1 MLFLL
6 SGMLSSS
13 TFAQNHPQ
21 DSSIA
26 YAEKM
31 VNTYFKSTLYMDR
44 LRQIYDTKP
53 LEFLMRNRKFV
64 YAISNDIINRYVTN
78 GFDFS
83 TTGDVVFNYLDSV
96 YQVGELNLRE
106 NFVEQVGTP
115 FVPTKAAGD
124 PCTNMDFEEGTIN
137 GWELYDGYVNSNPSQ
152 MVGATQVFAQNAQ
165 HTLMGPGVDPVVGI
179 STVNPNGGAWSMRLG
194 DGTGTGGYAAS
205 IKQTFLV
212 DSNNSVFTYSY
223 AVILEDPSGHTYGEK
238 PFFKVNLYD
247 QNGNQIACGE
257 YEVVANSGLDNSF
270 TQYSGGWYR
279 DWTTVFAPLDSYIG
293 QNVTIEFIS
302 GDCSQGGH
310 YGYAYVDAECSPLEI
325 IPPGTVICDNQPVT
339 LSAPPGA
346 ASYSWNT
353 GATTQNITT
362 NQTGNYS
369 VQVTPVQGAQC
380 SITINAV
387 INGVGGAPTA
397 NFTVAPTSICQ
408 GETVNVT
415 DQSTATNNATI
426 DQYNWDFGDGSTAV
440 TGVTTATHP
449 YDSAGTFNVQL
460 IVGVQTCYDTLVK
473 QVTVNP
479 GPTADFTSNFV
490 CEGTVT
496 QFTDQ
501 STVTNGGTI
510 TTWKW
515 DFDSNST
522 IDNTTQNPTNG
533 YANAGTYNATLIVVA
548 SGGCSDTVTKPVV
561 VNPVPVAQ
569 YTWVDVCP
577 GAANSFT
584 DQSTIASGNIT
595 SWQWDMGDALG
606 TSALQSPT
614 YTYAST
620 GTYNVQLTVTSDS
633 GCIDNIVHQ
642 VTQYP
647 NPTANFSLQDVCT
660 GETVIL
666 TDASSGNGGTINTWG
681 WDIQNDGT
689 TDYSVQ
695 NTSFTYPSPGNY
707 TVELYVETMDGCS
720 DSTTQT
726 ITVFNGPVADYTFAS
741 VCEGNSISFT
751 DGSTSTSGAISGWN
765 WDFGNGATST
775 TQNPT
780 QLFSAEGVYNVS
792 LEVTTV
798 DGCTGSTTQM
808 VDVWPNPAPNFV
820 VSNVCLGNSTSFVDA
835 STVSNQFTSNT
846 ITQWSWDFGDGQGTA
861 TSQMPSYTFGLEGT
875 YNVQLTATT
884 NNGCVDSTVIP
895 VTVYPNPIISF
906 SSSLPAGC
914 ATWCVNFINAST
926 ISSGSISQYY
936 WDFGDGNAAYDVS
949 PSHCF
954 ANESQDVYIFSIGL
968 IAISDLGCQSDTVIS
983 NMVTVYPNPVAE
995 FVANPQ
1001 PTTVF
1006 NTEINFTDESIGNN
1020 SYGWDFAGLGSDSV
1034 ANPVFTFPDNDA
1046 GTYLVCQGVEN
1057 EYGCM
1062 DTVCHD
1068 VIIDGEF
1075 TFYVPNTFTPDG
1087 DGINEN
1093 FKPIFE
1099 GEDPL
1104 HYDFMVFDRWG
1115 LLIFRTDNVAKYW
1128 DGTYKGA
1135 KVQQDTYVWKVI
1147 ITDKYTHKKH
1157 EYLGHVNVLR

>member
-13 TFAQNHPQ
+13 TFAQNHQQ

-31 VNTYFKSTLYMDR
+31 VNTYFKSTLYADR

-53 LEFLMRNRKFV
+53 LEFLMRNRKFI
-64 YAISNDIINRYVTN
+64 YAISNDVINEYITK

-83 TTGDVVFNYLDSV
+83 TTGDFVFNYLDSI
-96 YQVGELNLRE
+96 YQIGELNLRE

-115 FVPTKAAGD
+115 FVPTRAAGD
-124 PCTNMDFEEGTIN
+124 PCTNMDFEDGTIN
-137 GWELYDGYVNSNPSQ
+137 GWELYDGSVNSNPSQ

-165 HTLMGPGVDPVVGI
+165 HTLMGPGADPVVPAI
-179 STVNPNGGAWSMRLG
+179 STVNPNGGSWSMRLG
-194 DGTGTGGYAAS
+194 DGTGTGGRAAS

-212 DSNNSVFTYSY
+212 DSSNSVFTYSY

-279 DWTTVFAPLDSYIG
+279 NWTTVFAPLDAYIG
-293 QNVTIEFIS
+293 QNVTIEFIT
-302 GDCSQGGH
+302 GDCAQGGH
-310 YGYAYVDAECSPLEI
+310 YGYAYIDAECNPLEI
-325 IPPGTVICDNQPVT
+325 IPPGTVICDNKPVT

-346 ASYSWNT
+346 AFYNWNT
-353 GATTQNITT
+353 GATTQSITT
-362 NQTGNYS
+362 NQAGNYS
-369 VQVTPVQGAQC
+369 VQVAPVQGSQC
-380 SITINAV
+380 SITINAT
-387 INGVGGAPTA
+387 INSVGGAPTA
-397 NFTVAPTSICQ
+397 NFTVAPTTICQ
-408 GETVNVT
+408 GESVNVT

-426 DQYNWDFGDGSTAV
+426 DQYNWNFGDGTAVV
-440 TGVTTATHP
+440 TGVPTATHP
-449 YDSAGTFNVQL
+449 YDTSGTFNVQL
-460 IVGVQTCYDTLVK
+460 IVGVQTCYDTLIK

-479 GPTADFTSNFV
+479 APIADFTSSFE

-496 QFTDQ
+496 HFTDL
-501 STVTNGGTI
+501 STSSSGAITN
-510 TTWKW
+510 WQW
-515 DFDSNST
+515 DFDSNSS
-522 IDNTTQNPTNG
+522 IDNTTQSPTNG
-533 YANAGTYNATLIVVA
+533 YANAGTYNATLIVTA
-548 SGGCSDTVTKPVV
+548 NGCTDTVTKPVV

-577 GAANSFT
+577 GVANSFT

-595 SWQWDMGDALG
+595 NWQWDMGDALG
-606 TSALQSPT
+606 TSALQSPN

-633 GCIDNIVHQ
+633 GCIDNVVHQ

-647 NPTANFSLQDVCT
+647 NPTANFSLQNVCD

-681 WDIQNDGT
+681 WDVQNDGVV
-689 TDYSVQ
+689 DYSVQ
-695 NTSFTYPSPGNY
+695 NTSFTYPSSGNY
-707 TVELYVETMDGCS
+707 TVELYVETIDGCS
-720 DSTTQT
+720 DSTTQSIT
-726 ITVFNGPVADYTFAS
+726 IYDNPISGFTFNS
-741 VCEGNSISFT
+741 VCEGYSADFV
-751 DGSTSTSGAISGWN
+751 DASTSTSGNISGWN

-775 TQNPT
+775 SQNPT
-780 QLFSAEGVYNVS
+780 QLFNTEGNYYVT
-792 LEVTTV
+792 LDVTTNN
-798 DGCTGSTTQM
+798 GCTASSTQ
-808 VDVWPNPAPNFV
+808 VVPIWPNPEPNFV
-820 VSNVCLGNSTSFVDA
+820 VSNGCLGNSTNFADV

-846 ITQWSWDFGDGQGTA
+846 ITQWSWDFGDGQGTSN
-861 TSQMPSYTFGLEGT
+861 TQMPNYTYGLEGT
-875 YNVQLTATT
+875 YNVQLTTT
-884 NNGCVDSTVIP
+884 TANGCVDSTTVPVVI
-895 VTVYPNPIISF
+895 YPKPGIGL
-906 SSSLPAGC
+906 SSSGLQGC
-914 ATWCVNFINAST
+914 ATWCVDFNAGSSYITSGT
-926 ISSGSISQYY
+926 IDQYI
-936 WDFGDGNAAYDVS
+936 WSFGDGNARPDIAPTNCYE
-949 PSHCF
+949 
-954 ANESQDVYIFSIGL
+954 NESQDVYQFTVTL
-968 IAISDLGCQSDTVIS
+968 TLISDQGCQSDTIIP
-983 NMVTVYPNPVAE
+983 NMVTVYPNPIAE
-995 FVANPQ
+995 FTDDPQ
-1001 PTTVF
+1001 PTNVF
-1006 NTEINFTDESIGNN
+1006 NTEINFTDESVGNN
-1020 SYGWDFAGLGSDSV
+1020 TYTWDFAGLGSDSV

-1046 GTYLVCQGVEN
+1046 GIYLVCQTVVN
-1057 EYGCM
+1057 EHQCK
-1062 DTVCHD
+1062 DSICHD

-1087 DGINEN
+1087 DGINEY

-1147 ITDKYTHKKH
+1147 VTDKYTHKKH